1 MATPPYRHIQ
11 PTSHGNVEVVRILDR
26 TLTDEPPLDELRAE
40 LQSVVANKPGTHLVL
55 DLAGVDFL
63 SSAMLDTLGQLH
75 RKLALSGA
83 RINLCCVHPAIA
95 EVLRITR
102 LDRLFTIHADADAAR
117 ASFS

>member
-1 MATPPYRHIQ
+1 MVTPPYRHIE
-11 PTSHGNVEVVRILDR
+11 PTNHGNVEVVRILDR
-26 TLTDEPPLDELRAE
+26 TLTDEPPLDELREE
-40 LQSVVANKPGTHLVL
+40 LQSVVANKPGTNLVI
-55 DLAGVDFL
+55 DLGGVDFL

-83 RINLCCVHPAIA
+83 RIKLCRVHPAIA
-95 EVLRITR
+95 EVLRITH